1 MRTKQQLLYKYKTA
15 SILEKLIGLNIV
27 LFILT
32 YLVQTILFLM
42 GTKASPL
49 MQWLSFPQE
58 LSSFIY
64 KPWSIIT
71 YAFMHSGFLH
81 ILFNMIILHFGGR
94 IFLTYYSGKRLLNY
108 YIMGAIF
115 GALIYML
122 SYNLFPAFSSTGN
135 SYLIGASAAVM
146 AVFIGITTKVPDSQV
161 RLFLFGNVKL
171 WWIAAFFL
179 ITDIIQIPLG
189 NAGGHLSHLGGAFI
203 GYLYTKQ
210 LDKGNDIGKWVE
222 NTITAINGFFD
233 AKPKPKRAS
242 KARMKTVYK
251 NKNTTTKTHVS
262 KTEKQKKIDEI
273 LDKISKSGYESLS
286 KQEKDFL
293 FNAGKDL

>member
-1 MRTKQQLLYKYKTA
+1 MTTKQQLIYKYKTA
-15 SILEKLIGLNIV
+15 SILEKLIGVNIA

-32 YLVQTILFLM
+32 YLVKTILFLM
-42 GTKASPL
+42 GIQANPL
-49 MQWLSFPQE
+49 IEWLSFPQE
-58 LSSFIY
+58 LSAFLY
-64 KPWSIIT
+64 KPWSIVS

-115 GALIYML
+115 GGLIYML

-146 AVFIGITTKVPDSQV
+146 AVFIGVTTKVPETRV
-161 RLFLFGNVKL
+161 RIFTINLKL

-179 ITDIIQIPLG
+179 VTDIVQIPLG

-203 GYLYTKQ
+203 GFLYTKQ

-222 NTITAINGFFD
+222 NTIAAIVSFFD

-251 NKNTTTKTHVS
+251 NKNKTTKTQVS
-262 KTEKQKKIDEI
+262 KSEKQKKIDEI